1 MNHTSRGASR
11 GLLCLAFLALLLP
24 AREVAAQTLT
34 GTLTGTV
41 KDEQGGVL
49 SGAVVRVAS
58 RELMGGGERRVTTDE
73 RGFWRLLV
81 LPPGSYTLIVELL
94 PKFKAHH
101 EEGIA
106 IGAGSTIDRPVIL
119 TLASFATPSRSRR
132 PRASHA
138 TAAFPR
144 DSETTTSSRCPH
156 ARTACSTRSR
166 VRRACRRR
174 PRRAAPST
182 PCRCSDRV
190 STRTSS
196 SSTAPTSRAPVRASR
211 APSRSRPSSRKSRC
225 RPTGASVEYGNV
237 QGGVFNVV
245 TKQGGDRYG
254 TTPRTTL
261 SLQA

>member
-119 TLASFATPSRSRR
+119 TLASFANAITVEATQGVARDSGLSTRFGDDYLESMPSRQNSMFDAIKSA
-132 PRASHA
+132 PGVS
-138 TAAFPR
+138 P
-144 DSETTTSSRCPH
+144 TS
-156 ARTACSTRSR
+156 
-166 VRRACRRR
+166 
-174 PRRAAPST
+174 PSGGT
-182 PCRCSDRV
+182 VNTV
-190 STRTSS
+190 SVFGQGVNENQY

-225 RPTGASVEYGNV
+225 RRPAPPSSTATSRARSS
-237 QGGVFNVV
+237 
-245 TKQGGDRYG
+245 T
-254 TTPRTTL
+254 
-261 SLQA
+261 S